1 MLSNVIARQM
11 RQLCK
16 TTPTRSRLGQ
26 LNMDCSKALRE
37 VKISAQSK
45 NEIEAID
52 NHYRH
57 AIYEETMT
65 AYQAVSDITMPDNS
79 HEAKLR
85 AQAWQLIE
93 GLSSMD
99 QFFTHYEVSIPNAD
113 LEVAIHPSHRD
124 SLIDDFRK
132 SWLSMNPQDR
142 KALIEVISEKT
153 FHELGIMLNAS
164 EKQRVALKGLN
175 SAPQLTTAH
184 CLALLDYANS
194 SSGSFNATN
203 NSARLWHYYGVD
215 TLAKITASLYAPFCE
230 ALRILEHYPAF
241 CYAGPAYKGL
251 SIANPAGNFRMS
263 CMQAGMPLHC
273 VHGISATSRREK
285 NYASS
290 SNIWSTRDMQLTF
303 VYSRGI
309 KIHLFNDET
318 SRDQMEIIIP
328 EGRQLKFLSPQDIDR
343 TKFKDN
349 GGPWSTYYCTEIRS
363 ELPDKIQHGYL
374 RC

>member
-1 MLSNVIARQM
+1 MLSNVIARQT

-16 TTPTRSRLGQ
+16 TTTARPRLGQ
-26 LNMDCSKALRE
+26 LTMDCSKALRD
-37 VKISAQSK
+37 VKITPNSRNQIA
-45 NEIEAID
+45 AID
-52 NHYRH
+52 DQYRC
-57 AIYEETMT
+57 AIYEETMD

-79 HEAKLR
+79 PQAKLL

-99 QFFTHYEVSIPNAD
+99 QFFNHYDISIPSVT
-113 LEVAIHPSHRD
+113 LEVAIHPSHRE
-124 SLIDDFRK
+124 SLIRDFRT
-132 SWLSMNPQDR
+132 SWTSMKPEDR
-142 KALIEVISEKT
+142 VALIEVINEKT
-153 FHELGIMLNAS
+153 FDQLGITLNAS
-164 EKQRVALKGLN
+164 EKQYAKEKRQYI
-175 SAPQLTTAH
+175 APQLTLAH

-194 SSGSFNATN
+194 DSGGFNATN

-215 TLAKITASLYAPFCE
+215 TLARMTAALYNPFCE

-241 CYAGPAYKGL
+241 VYEGPAYKGL
-251 SIANPAGNFRMS
+251 SVANPAGNFRMS

-273 VHGISATSRREK
+273 VHGISASSQREK

-303 VYSRGI
+303 IYSRGI

-328 EGRQLKFLSPQDIDR
+328 EGRQLKFLSPQEIDR
-343 TKFKDN
+343 TQFKDN
-349 GGPWSTYYCTEIRS
+349 GGPWPTYYCTEMAPD
-363 ELPDKIQHGYL
+363 LPEKIQDGYL